1 MGTLQLNILGTSFAI
16 QAKEDSVYLQTLLD
30 YYEDMVDQVSDTAKL
45 KDSLKTAIL
54 AGIMITDELMKERK
68 KNQNNLIKENQK
80 ELFEA
85 EKLTLKMIETIDKV
99 LK

>member
-16 QAKEDSVYLQTLLD
+16 QAKEESVYLQNLLD
-30 YYEDMVDQVSDTAKL
+30 YYEDMVNQVSDTAKL

-68 KNQNNLIKENQK
+68 KNQTNPMKENQK